1 VTSSARAN
9 FGGGT
14 TASRYATALERLY
27 ALAPRGAILGL
38 ERVRA
43 ACVAL
48 NHPERSFETI
58 HIAGTNGKG
67 SVAAM
72 VEAMARAAGVRTGL
86 YTSPHLVRFAERIQ
100 IAGKPASDDH
110 LLGALEEVM
119 GRFPDLTFF
128 ETATV
133 AAFIIFARMEVQLAV
148 VEVGLGGRLDAT
160 NVLTAPRATAV
171 TRIALDHTDRLG
183 SDLASIAR
191 EKAGI
196 LKPTVPVV
204 TGPLDPVSFA
214 IVRAEAE
221 RVGAPLRLTADDGE
235 IASFVDRHPPSLAG
249 RHQIE
254 NAKIAVALAR
264 EVALPQSAVA
274 SGLSAVTWPGRLEA
288 IATSSGEV
296 VLDAAHNPDGAAA
309 LAATLASQGRDPARI
324 ALVFGA
330 MADKDAGAMLA
341 VLAPHARHR
350 FYVAPEG
357 RRATDP
363 TRLVE
368 HLPGVVAR
376 GIPEAL
382 EQARAAAGTGGSVL
396 VAGSIFLVGAARAYL
411 LGLPRDPAIAL

>member
-1 VTSSARAN
+1 VTSSLRAN
-9 FGGGT
+9 IGTGT
-14 TASRYATALERLY
+14 TESRYAGTLERLY
-27 ALAPRGAILGL
+27 GLAPRGALLGL
-38 ERVRA
+38 VRVRA
-43 ACVAL
+43 ACIAL
-48 NHPERSFETI
+48 NHPERRFETI

-72 VEAMARAAGVRTGL
+72 IEARARAGGVRTGR
-86 YTSPHLVRFAERIQ
+86 YTSPHLVRFSERIQ
-100 IAGKPASDDH
+100 VMGKPASDDH

-119 GRFPDLTFF
+119 GRFPELTFF
-128 ETATV
+128 ETATM
-133 AAFIIFARMEVQLAV
+133 AAFIVFARMEVELAV

-160 NVLTAPRATAV
+160 NVLAAPRATAI

-183 SDLASIAR
+183 NDLASIAR

-196 LKPTVPVV
+196 LKPAVPVV
-204 TGPLDPVSFA
+204 AGPLDPISCA

-221 RVGAPLRLTADDGE
+221 RLGAPLWLTAEDGE
-235 IASFVDRHPPSLAG
+235 IASFVDRHPPGLAG

-264 EVALPQSAVA
+264 EVALPESAIA
-274 SGLSAVTWPGRLEA
+274 SGLSTVKWPGRLEA
-288 IATSSGEV
+288 IATPLGEV
-296 VLDAAHNPDGAAA
+296 LLDAAHNPDGAAA
-309 LAATLASQGRDPARI
+309 LAATLASHGRDPDRV

-330 MADKDAGAMLA
+330 MADKDARSMLA

-357 RRATDP
+357 RRAIDP
-363 TRLVE
+363 VLLAE

-382 EQARAAAGTGGSVL
+382 DQARAAAGAGGSVL